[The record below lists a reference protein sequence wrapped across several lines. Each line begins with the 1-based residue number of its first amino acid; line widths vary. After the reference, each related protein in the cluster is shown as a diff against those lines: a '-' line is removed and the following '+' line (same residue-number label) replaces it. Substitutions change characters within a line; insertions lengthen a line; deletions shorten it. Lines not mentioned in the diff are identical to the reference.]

1 MVALSP
7 SVRRFFVG
15 NLRLPALPE
24 HSLNLCC
31 GWSRDNKDDEPWYIL
46 TDLPTD
52 AQSFYRILALY
63 NIRFHIEE
71 MFRDFTPIKP
81 QGVRVSAGNHAP
93 L

>member
-1 MVALSP
+1 
-7 SVRRFFVG
+7 VG
-15 NLRLPALPE
+15 DVRLPALPE
-24 HSLNLCC
+24 QSLNLCC

-52 AQSFYRILALY
+52 PQTFYRVLALY

-71 MFRDFTPIKP
+71 MFRDFTLTKP
-81 QGVRVSAGNHAP
+81 QGARLPTGNYPP